1 MIQKTGK
8 ILEFLR
14 FRWGKLKFSRSAW
27 TELVV
32 VVFKTEQGAWRG
44 DSVAQSSC
52 CSCRRSLVPSTHVR
66 WLIITVTLSLGDPSP
81 SL

>member
-14 FRWGKLKFSRSAW
+14 FRWEKLKFSRSAW

-32 VVFKTEQGAWRG
+32 AFKTEQGAWRD

-66 WLIITVTLSLGDPSP
+66 WLIITVTLSPGDPSP